1 MIAYGLV
8 KKGVEFTLAS
18 QHLQSHHLEGRKED
32 STKDPERR
40 MLEISWQV
48 GEEMQPLI
56 QWSPNNTHWLEWKTI
71 AESEHLDVKSDPGNA
86 GSHKKVLGEW
96 NPTDVEHL
104 GLGTE
109 FSFTAA
115 YEKALNEC
123 NNLTRSEHLALH
135 PASKNCRQRI
145 AGKDARILPSL
156 TSARVGS
163 LSPPSNWWE
172 I

>member
-8 KKGVEFTLAS
+8 KKGVGFTLAS

-40 MLEISWQV
+40 LLEISWQV

-56 QWSPNNTHWLEWKTI
+56 QWSPNNTHWLEWKTMG
-71 AESEHLDVKSDPGNA
+71 ESEHLDVKSDPGNA

-115 YEKALNEC
+115 YEKALN
-123 NNLTRSEHLALH
+123 
-135 PASKNCRQRI
+135 
-145 AGKDARILPSL
+145 
-156 TSARVGS
+156 
-163 LSPPSNWWE
+163 
-172 I
+172 

>member
-1 MIAYGLV
+1 M
-8 KKGVEFTLAS
+8 
-18 QHLQSHHLEGRKED
+18 
-32 STKDPERR
+32 
-40 MLEISWQV
+40 
-48 GEEMQPLI
+48 
-56 QWSPNNTHWLEWKTI
+56 

-86 GSHKKVLGEW
+86 GFHKKVLGEC
-96 NPTDVEHL
+96 NPIDVEHL

-135 PASKNCRQRI
+135 PASKNFRQRI

-163 LSPPSNWWE
+163 LSPPSNLWE
-172 I
+172 F